1 MQAAKKLSAEQRRAE
16 IINAARQAFAE
27 KGFDGTTTRELATA
41 AGVSEA
47 LMFKHFPNKEALY
60 TAMQMACCNEKM
72 FDEIVRL
79 EALEPS
85 ASTLVQ
91 LVHFL
96 VSRVLFDA
104 ERYPDKAVH
113 ARLMLR
119 SLTEDGE
126 FVRMWL
132 QSMPSRFNQLMAG
145 CLKAA
150 VSAGD
155 AHDGPVLPELGAW
168 FAHHLSAMI
177 RTYQLPQ
184 TPVLDYGVSREKLV
198 EQIAWF
204 TLRGMGLKEAVIS
217 QYYNPEALARF
228 AE

>member
-1 MQAAKKLSAEQRRAE
+1 MQGSKRMSAEQRRLA
-16 IINAARQAFAE
+16 IINAARQIFAQ
-27 KGFDGTTTRELATA
+27 KGFDGTTTRELAVA

-60 TAMQMACCNEKM
+60 TAMQLACCNEKI
-72 FDEIVRL
+72 FDEIGRL
-79 EALEPS
+79 EALEPT
-85 ASTLVQ
+85 ASTLVL

-104 ERYPDKAVH
+104 DRHPEKAIH

-126 FVRMWL
+126 FVRL
-132 QSMPSRFNQLMAG
+132 CLEGLPSRMNQLLAG
-145 CLKAA
+145 CLHASIA
-150 VSAGD
+150 VGD
-155 AHDGPVLPELGAW
+155 AYDGPVLPELGCW
-168 FAHHLSAMI
+168 FVYHLTAMI
-177 RTYQLPQ
+177 RTYLLPA
-184 TPVLDYGVSREKLV
+184 TPVVDYGVSREKLV

-204 TLRGMGLKEAVIS
+204 TLRGMGLKEEVIS
-217 QYYNPEALARF
+217 RYYNPKAMALF